1 MNESSAP
8 SRSVP
13 SPESRPSG
21 GRAAWAPNGSVDL
34 LSEHLYGEV
43 AAEAYAWM
51 RREAPVH
58 HDEVN
63 DLWAIATWDDVS
75 AASRNSAT
83 FSNAGG
89 SRPKIPPIPWMLDMD
104 GTDHTRRRRVV
115 SKAFTPR
122 RVRAMLPAIAG
133 LCDELVDVIADR
145 SEFDIV
151 ADLAAPL
158 PMIVIGD
165 MLGIERADH
174 DMLLRWSDDLIGSL
188 AGTPDRM
195 EAAAAAFVDFDAY
208 ARRTIEDR
216 RSRPRGDLISALV
229 GAEVDGEHL
238 TDDELVMESLLIL
251 LGGDETTRNV
261 ISGGVDLLLRN
272 PGEHARLLADR
283 SLLGNA
289 VEEMLRVVSP
299 IKDMARTVTSPVEIG
314 GTTLLPGYEAV
325 LLYESANQDE
335 AHFPDPFRFDITR
348 TPNDHLAFGA
358 GAHYC
363 LGAALAR
370 VEIKAM
376 MGCILDRLPGLEPA
390 DDAAPERF
398 LGSLRSLPV
407 RRAKATNHP

>member
-1 MNESSAP
+1 MTASSDSIP
-8 SRSVP
+8 SANSGPHSV
-13 SPESRPSG
+13 G
-21 GRAAWAPNGSVDL
+21 VTWAPTGSVDL

-63 DLWAIATWDDVS
+63 DLWGIATWHDVW
-75 AASRNSAT
+75 AASRDSAT

-115 SKAFTPR
+115 SKAFTPK
-122 RVRAMLPAIAG
+122 RVKAMFPAIAV
-133 LCDELVDVIADR
+133 LCNELVDVIGDR
-145 SEFDIV
+145 DRFDIV

-165 MLGIERADH
+165 MLGIERDDH
-174 DMLLRWSDDLIGSL
+174 DLLLRWSDDLIGSI
-188 AGTPDRM
+188 AGTADRM
-195 EAAAAAFVDFDAY
+195 EAAAAAFVEFDSY

-216 RSRPRGDLISALV
+216 RSRPRDDLITALV
-229 GAEVDGEHL
+229 SAEVDGEPL

-261 ISGGVDLLLRN
+261 ISGGMDLLLRN
-272 PGEHARLLADR
+272 PGEHTRLLADR
-283 SLLGNA
+283 SLLDGA

-299 IKDMARTVTSPVEIG
+299 IKNMARTVTRPVELS
-314 GTTLLPGYEAV
+314 GTTLLPGFEAV
-325 LLYESANQDE
+325 LLYESANQDD

-363 LGAALAR
+363 LGGPLAR
-370 VEIKAM
+370 VEIRAM
-376 MGCILDRLPGLEPA
+376 LSCILDRLPGLEPA
-390 DDAAPERF
+390 GATAPERF

-407 RRAKATNHP
+407 RRTKASSHA

>member
-1 MNESSAP
+1 MTAPQSSSNAAP
-8 SRSVP
+8 VWYP
-13 SPESRPSG
+13 D
-21 GRAAWAPNGSVDL
+21 AAWAPTGSVDL

-63 DLWAIATWDDVS
+63 DLWAIATWNDVS
-75 AASRNSAT
+75 AASRDSAT

-115 SKAFTPR
+115 NKAFTPR
-122 RVRAMLPAIAG
+122 RVKALFPAIAA

-145 SEFDIV
+145 DELDIV

-165 MLGIERADH
+165 MLGIERDDL
-174 DMLLRWSDDLIGSL
+174 DMLLRWSDDLIGSI
-188 AGTPDRM
+188 AGTADRM
-195 EAAAAAFVDFDAY
+195 EAAEAAFVEFDAY
-208 ARRTIEDR
+208 ARQTIEDR
-216 RSRPRGDLISALV
+216 RSRPRDDLITALV
-229 GAEVDGEHL
+229 SAQVDGELL

-283 SLLGNA
+283 SLLDGA

-299 IKDMARTVTSPVEIG
+299 IKNMARTVTSPVEVS
-314 GTTLLPGYEAV
+314 GTTLLPGSEAV

-335 AHFPDPFRFDITR
+335 AHFADPFRFVITR
-348 TPNDHLAFGA
+348 TPNDHLAFGV

-363 LGAALAR
+363 LGAPLAR

-376 MGCILDRLPGLEPA
+376 LSCILDRLPGLEPA

-407 RRAKATNHP
+407 RRTKASGHA

>member
-1 MNESSAP
+1 
-8 SRSVP
+8 V
-13 SPESRPSG
+13 
-21 GRAAWAPNGSVDL
+21 AAWGPAGSVDL
-34 LSEHLYGEV
+34 LSEQLYGEV

-75 AASRNSAT
+75 AASRDSAT

-104 GTDHTRRRRVV
+104 GTDHTRRRRIVN
-115 SKAFTPR
+115 KAFSPG
-122 RVRAMLPAIAG
+122 RVRAMFPGIAV
-133 LCDELVDVIADR
+133 LCDELVDVVADHD
-145 SEFDIV
+145 EIDIV

-158 PMIVIGD
+158 PMIVIGG
-165 MLGIERADH
+165 MLGIERDDH
-174 DMLLRWSDDLIGSL
+174 DMLLRWSDDLIGSI
-188 AGTPDRM
+188 AGTADRM
-195 EAAAAAFVDFDAY
+195 EAAAAAFVEFDAY
-208 ARRTIEDR
+208 ARRTIKDR
-216 RSRPRGDLISALV
+216 RQQSGDDLISALV
-229 GAEVDGEHL
+229 EAEVGGERL

-261 ISGGVDLLLRN
+261 ISGGVDLLIRN
-272 PGEHARLLADR
+272 RGEHARLLADR
-283 SLLGNA
+283 SLLDGA

-299 IKDMARTVTSPVEIG
+299 IKNMARTVTRAVEIS

-335 AHFPDPFRFDITR
+335 AHFTDPFRFDITR
-348 TPNDHLAFGA
+348 TPNDHVAFGV

-376 MGCILDRLPGLEPA
+376 LSCVLDRLPDLEPA
-390 DDAAPERF
+390 DAAAPERF
-398 LGSLRSLPV
+398 LGSLRTLPV
-407 RRAKATNHP
+407 RRTKRSSHA